1 MTTEVDEIFERLE
14 SEEEDLEEGVPVY
27 RIRSYPSDLE
37 LETLHA
43 RWKRGEIVIPTFQ
56 RGFVWKASQASRLI
70 ESFLM
75 GLPVPGIFVF
85 VRETDDDEGTPQQL
99 VIDGQQRLRSV
110 FGFFDGRLPDGRPFK
125 LTGVDNRWEGRTY
138 KELGQ
143 AEQTTLLH
151 SVLRVVN
158 IEQREP
164 RYGDASIYQIFER
177 LNTGGIAL
185 TPQEIRNSSYHGPF
199 NDMLVSTNRD
209 LLWRTV
215 FGTDSPDSRMRD
227 VELIARFLAL
237 NEDLES
243 YAKPMRQFISNF
255 MARHKDDHNP
265 SEHQRIFK
273 DCVEKVAQAL
283 GSRPFH
289 IRRGIN
295 VAVYDSVMV
304 AFAQASSQP
313 DNVFERYETLKKHPA
328 FISATSGGT
337 TDPNNV
343 HERIKL
349 AKKVLFES

>member
-1 MTTEVDEIFERLE
+1 MTTDVDDVFERIV
-14 SEEEDLEEGVPVY
+14 SEEEDLDEGVPVY

-43 RWKRGEIVIPTFQ
+43 RWKRGEIIIPTFQ
-56 RGFVWKASQASRLI
+56 RGFVWNVSQASRLI

-85 VRETDDDEGTPQQL
+85 VREFEDGENAPQQL

-110 FGFFDGRLPDGRPFK
+110 FGFFDGELPGGRPFR
-125 LTGVDNRWEGRTY
+125 LTGVDERWEGSTY
-138 KELGQ
+138 KDLGQ
-143 AEQTTLLH
+143 AEQSTLLH

-164 RYGDASIYQIFER
+164 KYGDASIYQIFER
-177 LNTGGIAL
+177 LNTGGTAL
-185 TPQEIRNSSYHGPF
+185 TPQEIRNTSYRGPF
-199 NDMLVSTNRD
+199 SDMLVETNRD
-209 LLWRTV
+209 PVWRTV
-215 FGTDSPDSRMRD
+215 FGTASPDARMRD

-255 MARHKDDHNP
+255 MAKHKDDHNP

-273 DCVEKVAQAL
+273 DCVEKVAQVL

-295 VAVYDSVMV
+295 VAVCDSVMV

-313 DNVFERYETLKKHPA
+313 DNVSERYETLKKHPA

-337 TDPNNV
+337 TDVNNV

>member
-1 MTTEVDEIFERLE
+1 MTTEVDEIFERIE
-14 SEEEDLEEGVPVY
+14 SEEEDRDVGVPVY
-27 RIRSYPSDLE
+27 RMRSYPSDPE

-43 RWKRGEIVIPTFQ
+43 RWRRGEIVIPTFQ

-85 VRETDDDEGTPQQL
+85 VRETDDGAESPRQL

-110 FGFFDGRLPDGRPFK
+110 FGFFDGELPDGRPFK
-125 LTGVDNRWEGRTY
+125 LTGVDERWEGRAY

-164 RYGDASIYQIFER
+164 KYGDASMYQIFER
-177 LNTGGIAL
+177 LNTGGTTL

-199 NDMLVSTNRD
+199 NNMLVETNQD
-209 LLWRTV
+209 PVWRTV
-215 FGTDSPDSRMRD
+215 FGTASPDARMRD

-243 YAKPMRQFISNF
+243 YAKPMRQFISDF
-255 MARHKDDHNP
+255 MAKHKDYSNP

-273 DCVEKVAQAL
+273 NCVDNVAQVL
-283 GSRPFH
+283 GPRPFH

-313 DNVFERYETLKKHPA
+313 DNMSERYEKLKKHPA
-328 FISATSGGT
+328 FFAATSGGT
-337 TDPNNV
+337 TDVNNV